1 MFCPFCGLEIP
12 DHASM
17 CTYCSSYINLPPEL
31 SEGDIKR
38 IRSRY
43 REKYSI
49 ETPDASAAL
58 RREMSSGI
66 IPALYSARVVAFIF
80 DWGIIVACTAY
91 AMNQLVRISEFLL
104 LIAPLAA
111 FLYFILLTSL
121 SGRTIGKLI
130 VGIQVVGGKKKELPS
145 LFQSIV
151 RSIMMIISFL
161 FLFAGVIAPIYDPD
175 CRAWHDR
182 IAGTYVIYK
191 R

>member
-49 ETPDASAAL
+49 ETPDANAAL
-58 RREMSSGI
+58 RQEMASEI
-66 IPALYSARVVAFIF
+66 MPALYSARIVAFLF
-80 DWGIIVACTAY
+80 DWGIIAAATIY
-91 AMNQLVRISEFLL
+91 AMNRLLQIRELL
-104 LIAPLAA
+104 LLTAPLAA

-130 VGIQVVGGKKKELPS
+130 VGIRVIGKEKTSPPS
-145 LFQSIV
+145 LLQSIA
-151 RSIMMIISFL
+151 RAIMAIVSFL
-161 FLFAGVIAPIYDPD
+161 FLFAGVIAPMYDLK
-175 CRAWHDR
+175 CMAWHDR
-182 IAGTYVIYK
+182 IAGTRVIYG